1 MKDSTV
7 RQAAQAAHNATA
19 DSDREVMEKRWGKV
33 WDTKE
38 LQLDFKVEGF
48 LAPYIVVERIHDG
61 VRGTLTFSH
70 YPRWYYN
77 FQEGA

>member
-1 MKDSTV
+1 MKDSTI
-7 RQAAQAAHNATA
+7 RQAAQAAHNVTA
-19 DSDREVMEKRWGKV
+19 DPDREVMEKRWGKV

-48 LAPYIVVERIHDG
+48 LAPYIIVERLSDG